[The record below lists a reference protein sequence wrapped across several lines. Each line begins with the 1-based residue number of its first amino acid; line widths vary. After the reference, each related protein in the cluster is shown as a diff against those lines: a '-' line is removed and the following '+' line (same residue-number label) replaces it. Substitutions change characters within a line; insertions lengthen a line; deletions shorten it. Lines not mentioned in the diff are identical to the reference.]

1 MIQYA
6 IATGDMQSPNLAH
19 YGILRQKWGVRR
31 FQYPDGRLTP
41 AGKAR
46 YHKMIATNVQKDR
59 VALAR
64 GDKRRTKYRSKIE
77 KEIQEEFRQTPE
89 GRRLEQA
96 NEKVGKIQRRMNTRD
111 ESYQDPKSG
120 VMAKTVNRIGQNAD
134 KNRMADAIAEQNE
147 AQKAGAKKLDE
158 IRKEFSDDILDATI
172 KDLKIYITDDGR
184 EFLEKYLRGDEDA
197 TFEKPSKKQERAEA
211 KEVKEAKRQ
220 AAAEKEEA
228 AYKAA
233 VMKEYGIKSDE
244 EYERFL
250 AAVNENPDG
259 YGING
264 QRWGL
269 PRKYQNWDGSLTEEG
284 RKKYLDNPKYIDKVK
299 TKDGDTRYFYDK
311 SELKAYNDGKSG
323 ATDKD
328 LDNAFKKMRSTAK
341 TGEEL
346 DARESAWD
354 RARDEDKWDLSFL
367 EAVQNSV
374 ILDKNDRKSL
384 LTEYAKYLADP
395 SDYWQNERY
404 KLKEL

>member
-1 MIQYA
+1 MAQYV
-6 IATGDMQSPNLAH
+6 ITTGDMQSPNLAH

-59 VALAR
+59 MALAR

-134 KNRMADAIAEQNE
+134 KNRMADALAEQNE
-147 AQKAGAKKLDE
+147 AQKAGARKLDE
-158 IRKEFSDDILDATI
+158 IRKEFSEDILDATI

-220 AAAEKEEA
+220 AAAEKEDKTSKVDKPE
-228 AYKAA
+228 
-233 VMKEYGIKSDE
+233 
-244 EYERFL
+244 
-250 AAVNENPDG
+250 
-259 YGING
+259 
-264 QRWGL
+264 
-269 PRKYQNWDGSLTEEG
+269 
-284 RKKYLDNPKYIDKVK
+284 YIDKVE
-299 TKDGDTRYFYDK
+299 TKDGDTRYIYDED
-311 SELKAYNDGKSG
+311 ELKAYNENKSSKSKSS
-323 ATDKD
+323 TSDHLIKD
-328 LDNAFKKMRSTAK
+328 TGSKDRKSISDSERELGVAYANMLNKSKTA
-341 TGEEL
+341 EEK
-346 DARESAWD
+346 D
-354 RARDEDKWDLSFL
+354 RKVASWNKARDNDLYSLDFL
-367 EAVQNSV
+367 EAVQNV
-374 ILDKNDRKSL
+374 EILDKGDTTAL
-384 LTEYAKYLADP
+384 LTEYAKFLDDP
-395 SDYWQNERY
+395 SDYWVNGRH
-404 KLKEL
+404 KLKEASPQVQIGRF

>member
-1 MIQYA
+1 MAQYV
-6 IATGDMQSPNLAH
+6 ITTGDMQSPNLAH

-59 VALAR
+59 MALAR
-64 GDKRRTKYRSKIE
+64 GGTRRTKYRSKIE
-77 KEIQEEFRQTPE
+77 KEIHEEFRHTPE
-89 GRRLEQA
+89 GRRLEEA
-96 NEKVGKIQRRMNTRD
+96 NEKVGKIQQRMNARD

-134 KNRMADAIAEQNE
+134 KNRMADALAEQNE
-147 AQKAGAKKLDE
+147 AQKAAAKKLDE
-158 IRKEFSDDILDATI
+158 IRKEFSEDILDATI

-220 AAAEKEEA
+220 TAAEKEDKIS
-228 AYKAA
+228 KA
-233 VMKEYGIKSDE
+233 
-244 EYERFL
+244 
-250 AAVNENPDG
+250 
-259 YGING
+259 
-264 QRWGL
+264 
-269 PRKYQNWDGSLTEEG
+269 
-284 RKKYLDNPKYIDKVK
+284 DNPEYIDKVEN
-299 TKDGDTRYFYDK
+299 KDGDTRYFYDK
-311 SELKAYNDGKSG
+311 DELKAYKDGKSG
-323 ATDKD
+323 ASDKD

-341 TGEEL
+341 TGEEVE
-346 DARESAWD
+346 AREDAWD
-354 RARDEDKWDLSFL
+354 RARDKDLWDLSFL
-367 EAVQNSV
+367 EAVQNTV

-395 SDYWQNERY
+395 SDYWQNGRY
-404 KLKEL
+404 ELKEL